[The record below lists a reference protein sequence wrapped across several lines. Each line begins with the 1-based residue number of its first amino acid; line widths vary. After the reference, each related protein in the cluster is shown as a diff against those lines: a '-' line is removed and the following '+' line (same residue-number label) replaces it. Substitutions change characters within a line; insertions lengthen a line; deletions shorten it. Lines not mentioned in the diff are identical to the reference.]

1 MILENH
7 EIAIPFDID
16 NIKENTFKRLARKVK
31 SLVTNFIVRCLEII
45 VSLFGIL
52 LLIPLSAVVFFQ
64 NLKNKENGPVFYTQN
79 RIGKNGKIFKMYKFR
94 TMVTNA
100 DEILNAMLQDEEI
113 KKEYYTYRKLRNDP
127 RLTKFGKILRAK
139 SLDEFPQFINVLKG
153 EMSIVGPRP
162 YMPEEEER
170 MGDYY
175 NYIVAHKPG
184 MTGVYQIAGGERR
197 VEFTDRLDM
206 DVRYHYR
213 KNLWLDV
220 KIALIT
226 VLVTFR
232 KKETYHVGEM
242 VGDTFEYITRT
253 IARFLKRIVDVIGG
267 IVGALFLIPLSIGI
281 WLGNRICG
289 DKGPL
294 FYTQDRIGQSG
305 KIFKMYKFR
314 SMVVG
319 AEEKLKELLEKD
331 EEARKEYSTYKKL
344 KNDPRVT
351 KVGDF
356 IRKTS
361 LDEFPQF
368 INVLK
373 GELSLVGP
381 RAYMVTEKTE
391 MGDAY
396 NTIIQCK
403 PGITGLWQVSGRS
416 DVTFENRL
424 DMDIDYYENYSL
436 GTDIKILF
444 KTVSAVLNRDG
455 AE

>member
-7 EIAIPFDID
+7 EIAIPFDIE
-16 NIKENTFKRLARKVK
+16 NIHENIFKRLARKAK
-31 SLVTNFIVRCLEII
+31 SLVTNFIVRCFEII
-45 VSLFGIL
+45 ISLFGIL

-79 RIGKNGKIFKMYKFR
+79 RIGKDGKIFKIYKFR
-94 TMVTNA
+94 TMATNA
-100 DEILNAMLQDEEI
+100 DEILDAMLQDEEI

-184 MTGVYQIAGGERR
+184 MTGVYQIAGGQRR

-213 KNLWLDV
+213 KNLWLDL

-242 VGDTFEYITRT
+242 VGDTFEYITRSF
-253 IARFLKRIVDVIGG
+253 ARSIKRIVDILGG
-267 IVGALFLIPLSIGI
+267 IVGAMFLIPLSIGI

-294 FYTQDRIGQSG
+294 FYTQDRIGQNG
-305 KIFKMYKFR
+305 KIFKMHKFR

-381 RAYMVTEKTE
+381 RAYMVTEKPE

-396 NTIIQCK
+396 ETIIQCK

-436 GTDIKILF
+436 GMDIKILF
-444 KTVSAVLNRDG
+444 KTVSAVLNGDG

>member
-31 SLVTNFIVRCLEII
+31 SLITNFIVRCLEII

-170 MGDYY
+170 MEDYY

-213 KNLWLDV
+213 KNLWLDI

-289 DKGPL
+289 DNGPL
-294 FYTQDRIGQSG
+294 FYTQDRIGQNG

-331 EEARKEYSTYKKL
+331 EAARKEYSTYKKL

-381 RAYMVTEKTE
+381 RAYMVTEKSE

-436 GTDIKILF
+436 GTDVKILF

>member
-1 MILENH
+1 MEEH
-7 EIAIPFDID
+7 GIAIPFDID
-16 NIKENTFKRLARKVK
+16 KIHENIFARISRKLGTLA
-31 SLVTNFIVRCLEII
+31 TNFIIRTLEII
-45 VSLFGIL
+45 VSLIGII
-52 LLIPLSAVVFFQ
+52 LLIPMTIIIYFQ
-64 NLKNKENGPVFYTQN
+64 NGKDGDKGRVFYSQD
-79 RIGKNGKIFKMYKFR
+79 RMGKNGRLFKMYKFR

-100 DEILNAMLQDEEI
+100 DEVLEAMLQDKEI
-113 KKEYYTYRKLRNDP
+113 AKEYHKYRKFKNDP

-139 SLDEFPQFINVLKG
+139 SLDEFPQFINVLLG
-153 EMSIVGPRP
+153 EMSLVGPRP
-162 YMPEEEER
+162 YLPDEEER

-184 MTGVYQIAGGERR
+184 MTGVYQIAGNAS
-197 VEFTDRLDM
+197 VEFNDRLDM

-213 KNLWLDV
+213 KNLLLDL

-232 KKETYHVGEM
+232 RKETYHVGEM
-242 VGDTFEYITRT
+242 TRDTLDYINQT
-253 IARFLKRIVDVIGG
+253 IARCIKRVIDVFGG
-267 IVGALFLIPLSIGI
+267 VVGCLCLVPLSIGI

-294 FYTQDRIGQSG
+294 FYTQDRIGKDG

-319 AEEKLKELLEKD
+319 AEEKLKELLANDEK
-331 EEARKEYSTYKKL
+331 AREEYSTYKKL

-351 KVGDF
+351 RVGAF

-373 GELSLVGP
+373 GELSIVGP
-381 RAYMVTEKTE
+381 RAYMVTEKPE

-396 NTIIQCK
+396 ETIIKCK

-416 DVTFENRL
+416 DVTFQDRI
-424 DMDIDYYENYSL
+424 DMDLEYHENYNL
-436 GTDIKILF
+436 GMDILILL
-444 KTVSAVLNRDG
+444 KTVIAVLNRDG

>member
-1 MILENH
+1 
-7 EIAIPFDID
+7 
-16 NIKENTFKRLARKVK
+16 
-31 SLVTNFIVRCLEII
+31 
-45 VSLFGIL
+45 
-52 LLIPLSAVVFFQ
+52 
-64 NLKNKENGPVFYTQN
+64 
-79 RIGKNGKIFKMYKFR
+79 
-94 TMVTNA
+94 
-100 DEILNAMLQDEEI
+100 
-113 KKEYYTYRKLRNDP
+113 
-127 RLTKFGKILRAK
+127 
-139 SLDEFPQFINVLKG
+139 
-153 EMSIVGPRP
+153 
-162 YMPEEEER
+162 

-175 NYIVAHKPG
+175 DYIVAHKPG
-184 MTGVYQIAGGERR
+184 MTGVYQIAGNER
-197 VEFTDRLDM
+197 VEFNDRLDM

-213 KNLWLDV
+213 KNLLLDL

-232 KKETYHVGEM
+232 RKETYHVGEM
-242 VGDTFEYITRT
+242 TWDTLDYINQAL
-253 IARFLKRIVDVIGG
+253 ARCFKRVVDIFGG
-267 IVGALFLIPLSIGI
+267 IVGCLCLVPLSIGI

-294 FYTQDRIGQSG
+294 FYTQDRIGKDG

-331 EEARKEYSTYKKL
+331 EAAREEYSTYKKL

-351 KVGDF
+351 KVGAF

-373 GELSLVGP
+373 GELSIVGP
-381 RAYMVTEKTE
+381 RAYMVTEKPE

-396 NTIIQCK
+396 ETIIKCK

-424 DMDIDYYENYSL
+424 DMDIDYYENYNL
-436 GTDIKILF
+436 GMDVKILF
-444 KTVSAVLNRDG
+444 KTVTAVLMRDG

>member
-31 SLVTNFIVRCLEII
+31 SLITNFIVRCLEII

-213 KNLWLDV
+213 KNLWLDI

-289 DKGPL
+289 DNGPL
-294 FYTQDRIGQSG
+294 FYTQDRIGQNG

-351 KVGDF
+351 KVGEF

-381 RAYMVTEKTE
+381 RAYMVTEKPE

-436 GTDIKILF
+436 GKDIKILF

>member
-31 SLVTNFIVRCLEII
+31 SLITNFIVRCLEII

-52 LLIPLSAVVFFQ
+52 LLIPLSVVVFFQ

-175 NYIVAHKPG
+175 NYIIAHKPG

-213 KNLWLDV
+213 KNLWLDI

-289 DKGPL
+289 DNGPL
-294 FYTQDRIGQSG
+294 FYTQDRIGQNG

-351 KVGDF
+351 KVGEF

-381 RAYMVTEKTE
+381 RAYMVTEKPE

-396 NTIIQCK
+396 ETIIQCK

-436 GTDIKILF
+436 GMDIKILF
-444 KTVSAVLNRDG
+444 KTVTAVLNGDG

>member
-7 EIAIPFDID
+7 EIAIPFDIE
-16 NIKENTFKRLARKVK
+16 NIHENIFKRLARKAK
-31 SLVTNFIVRCLEII
+31 SLVTNFIVRCFEII
-45 VSLFGIL
+45 ISLFGIL

-79 RIGKNGKIFKMYKFR
+79 RIGKEGKIFKIYKFR
-94 TMVTNA
+94 TMATNA
-100 DEILNAMLQDEEI
+100 DEILDAMLQDEEI

-213 KNLWLDV
+213 KNLWLDL

-242 VGDTFEYITRT
+242 VGDTFEYITRSF
-253 IARFLKRIVDVIGG
+253 ARSIKRIVDILGG
-267 IVGALFLIPLSIGI
+267 IVGAMFLIPLSIGI

-294 FYTQDRIGQSG
+294 FYTQDRIGQNG

-381 RAYMVTEKTE
+381 RAYMVTEKPE

-396 NTIIQCK
+396 DTIIQCK
-403 PGITGLWQVSGRS
+403 PGVTGLWQVSGRS

-436 GTDIKILF
+436 GMDVKILF
-444 KTVSAVLNRDG
+444 KTVTAVLNRDG

>member
-7 EIAIPFDID
+7 EIAIPFDIE
-16 NIKENTFKRLARKVK
+16 NIHENIFKRLARKAK
-31 SLVTNFIVRCLEII
+31 SLVTNFIVRCFEII
-45 VSLFGIL
+45 ISLFGIL

-79 RIGKNGKIFKMYKFR
+79 RIGKDGKIFKIYKFR
-94 TMVTNA
+94 TMATNA
-100 DEILNAMLQDEEI
+100 DEILDAMLQDEEI

-139 SLDEFPQFINVLKG
+139 SLDEFPQFVNVLKG

-184 MTGVYQIAGGERR
+184 MTGVYQIAGGQRR

-213 KNLWLDV
+213 KNLWLDL

-242 VGDTFEYITRT
+242 VGDTFEYITRSF
-253 IARFLKRIVDVIGG
+253 ARSIKRIVDILGG
-267 IVGALFLIPLSIGI
+267 IVGAMFLIPLSIGI

-294 FYTQDRIGQSG
+294 FYTQDRIGQNG

-351 KVGDF
+351 KVGEF

-381 RAYMVTEKTE
+381 RAYMVTEKPE

-396 NTIIQCK
+396 ETIIQCK

-436 GTDIKILF
+436 GKDIQILF

>member
-7 EIAIPFDID
+7 EIAIPFDIE
-16 NIKENTFKRLARKVK
+16 NIQENPIKRLLRKVK
-31 SLVTNFIVRCLEII
+31 SLTTNFIVRVFEII
-45 VSLFGIL
+45 ISLIGL
-52 LLIPLSAVVFFQ
+52 LLLAPLSILVFFQ
-64 NLKNKENGPVFYTQN
+64 NIKNKENGPVFYTQE
-79 RIGKNGKIFKMYKFR
+79 RIGKDGKIFKMYKFR
-94 TMVTNA
+94 TMATNA
-100 DEILNAMLQDEEI
+100 DEILKAMLQDKEI
-113 KKEYYTYRKLRNDP
+113 KKEYYTYRKLKNDP
-127 RLTKFGKILRAK
+127 RVTKFGKILRTK

-162 YMPEEEER
+162 YMPEEAER

-184 MTGVYQIAGGERR
+184 MTGVYQIAGGEKM
-197 VEFTDRLDM
+197 VEFNDRLDM

-213 KNLWLDV
+213 KNLLLDL
-220 KIALIT
+220 KISLIT

-232 KKETYHVGEM
+232 RKETYHVGEM
-242 VGDTFEYITRT
+242 VGDTFDYISKS
-253 IARFLKRIVDVIGG
+253 IARFFKRIIDILGG
-267 IVGALFLIPLSIGI
+267 IVGAMFLVPLSIGI

-294 FYTQDRIGQSG
+294 FYTQDRIGQNG
-305 KIFKMYKFR
+305 EIFKMYKFR

-344 KNDPRVT
+344 KHDPRIT
-351 KVGDF
+351 KVGEF

-381 RAYMVTEKTE
+381 RAYMVTEKPE

-396 NTIIQCK
+396 DTIIQCK

-416 DVTFENRL
+416 DVTFQDRL
-424 DMDIDYYENYSL
+424 DMDLDYHENYSL
-436 GTDIKILF
+436 GKDIRILF
-444 KTVSAVLNRDG
+444 KTFSAVLNRDG

>member
-31 SLVTNFIVRCLEII
+31 SLITNFIVRCLEII

-213 KNLWLDV
+213 KNLWLDI

-267 IVGALFLIPLSIGI
+267 IVGAIFLIPLSIGI
-281 WLGNRICG
+281 WIGNRICG

-294 FYTQDRIGQSG
+294 FYTQDRIGQNG

-381 RAYMVTEKTE
+381 RAYMVTEKPE
-391 MGDAY
+391 MGEAY
-396 NTIIQCK
+396 ETIIQCK

-436 GTDIKILF
+436 GMDVKILF
-444 KTVSAVLNRDG
+444 KTVTAVLTRDG

>member
-7 EIAIPFDID
+7 EIAIPFDIE
-16 NIKENTFKRLARKVK
+16 NIHENIFKRLARKAK
-31 SLVTNFIVRCLEII
+31 SLVTNFIVRCFEII
-45 VSLFGIL
+45 ISLFGIL

-79 RIGKNGKIFKMYKFR
+79 RIGKDGKIFKIYKFR
-94 TMVTNA
+94 TMATNA
-100 DEILNAMLQDEEI
+100 DEILEAMLQDEEI

-184 MTGVYQIAGGERR
+184 MTGVYQIAGGQRR

-213 KNLWLDV
+213 KNLWLDL

-242 VGDTFEYITRT
+242 VGDTFEYITRSF
-253 IARFLKRIVDVIGG
+253 ARSIKRIVDILGG
-267 IVGALFLIPLSIGI
+267 IVGAMFLIPLSIGI

-294 FYTQDRIGQSG
+294 FYTQDRIGQNG

-351 KVGDF
+351 KVGEF

-381 RAYMVTEKTE
+381 RAYMVTEKPE

-396 NTIIQCK
+396 ETIIQCK

-436 GTDIKILF
+436 GKDIQILF

>member
-31 SLVTNFIVRCLEII
+31 SLITNFIVRCLEII

-184 MTGVYQIAGGERR
+184 MTGVYQIAGGQRR

-213 KNLWLDV
+213 KNLWLDI

-242 VGDTFEYITRT
+242 VGDTFEYITRSF
-253 IARFLKRIVDVIGG
+253 ARSIKRIVDILGG
-267 IVGALFLIPLSIGI
+267 IVGAMFLIPLSIGI

-294 FYTQDRIGQSG
+294 FYTQDRIGQNG

-381 RAYMVTEKTE
+381 RAYMVTEKPE

-396 NTIIQCK
+396 DTIIQCK

-436 GTDIKILF
+436 GTDIQILF
-444 KTVSAVLNRDG
+444 KTFSAVLNRDG

>member
-7 EIAIPFDID
+7 EIAIPFDIEK
-16 NIKENTFKRLARKVK
+16 IQENPLKRLGRKVK
-31 SLVTNFIVRCLEII
+31 SLVINFIVRVCEII

-52 LLIPLSAVVFFQ
+52 LLIPLSFVVLFQ
-64 NLKNKENGPVFYTQN
+64 NIKNKENGPVFYTQN
-79 RIGKNGKIFKMYKFR
+79 RIGKNGKIFKIYKFR

-100 DEILNAMLQDEEI
+100 DEILEAMLQDEEI
-113 KKEYYTYRKLRNDP
+113 NKEYYTYRKLKNDP

-162 YMPEEEER
+162 YMPEEAER

-184 MTGVYQIAGGERR
+184 MTGVYQIAGGEKM
-197 VEFTDRLDM
+197 VEFNDRLDM

-213 KNLWLDV
+213 KNLWLDL

-232 KKETYHVGEM
+232 RKETYHVGEM

-253 IARFLKRIVDVIGG
+253 FARCIKRVVDIVGG
-267 IVGALFLIPLSIGI
+267 IVGAMFLIPLAIGI
-281 WLGNRICG
+281 WIGNRICG

-294 FYTQDRIGQSG
+294 FYTQDRIGQNG
-305 KIFKMYKFR
+305 KVFKMYKFR

-331 EEARKEYSTYKKL
+331 EAAKKEYSTYKKL
-344 KNDPRVT
+344 KKDPRIT
-351 KVGDF
+351 KVGEF

-361 LDEFPQF
+361 IDEFPQF
-368 INVLK
+368 INILK
-373 GELSLVGP
+373 GEMSLIGP
-381 RAYMVTEKTE
+381 RPMLLKEYEDNENIRKILTFTPGLTGYWATNGRNNTTFDERIQMELYYVDNVNLKMDLKILL
-391 MGDAY
+391 
-396 NTIIQCK
+396 NTIK
-403 PGITGLWQVSGRS
+403 V
-416 DVTFENRL
+416 V
-424 DMDIDYYENYSL
+424 
-436 GTDIKILF
+436 IK
-444 KTVSAVLNRDG
+444 RDG
-455 AE
+455 AM

>member
-7 EIAIPFDID
+7 EIAIPFDIE
-16 NIKENTFKRLARKVK
+16 NIRENTFKRLARKVK
-31 SLVTNFIVRCLEII
+31 SLVINFIVRCLEIVI
-45 VSLFGIL
+45 SLFGIL

-94 TMVTNA
+94 TMATNA
-100 DEILNAMLQDEEI
+100 DEVLNAMLQDEEI

-139 SLDEFPQFINVLKG
+139 SLDEFPQFVNVLKG

-162 YMPEEEER
+162 YMPEEAER

-184 MTGVYQIAGGERR
+184 MTGVYQIAGGERM
-197 VEFTDRLDM
+197 VEFNDRLDM

-213 KNLWLDV
+213 RNLWLDF

-253 IARFLKRIVDVIGG
+253 FARCIKRIVDIFGG
-267 IVGALFLIPLSIGI
+267 IVGAIFLLPLSIGI
-281 WLGNRICG
+281 WIGNRICG

-294 FYTQDRIGQSG
+294 FYTQDRIGQNG

-331 EEARKEYSTYKKL
+331 EAAREEYSTYKKL

-381 RAYMVTEKTE
+381 RAYMVTEKPE

-396 NTIIQCK
+396 DTIIQCK

>member
-7 EIAIPFDID
+7 EIAIPFDIE
-16 NIKENTFKRLARKVK
+16 NIRENSLKRLARKVK
-31 SLVTNFIVRCLEII
+31 SLTTNLIVRCLEII
-45 VSLFGIL
+45 ISLFGIL
-52 LLIPLSAVVFFQ
+52 LLIPLSVVVFFQ
-64 NLKNKENGPVFYTQN
+64 NLKNKENGPVFYVQN

-94 TMVTNA
+94 TMATNA

-113 KKEYYTYRKLRNDP
+113 KKEYYTYRKFKNDP
-127 RLTKFGKILRAK
+127 RLTKFGKVLRAK

-206 DVRYHYR
+206 DYRYHYR
-213 KNLWLDV
+213 KRLLLDL

-232 KKETYHVGEM
+232 RKETYHVGEM

-253 IARFLKRIVDVIGG
+253 IARFLKRIVDILGG
-267 IVGALFLIPLSIGI
+267 IVGAIFLIPLSIGI

-294 FYTQDRIGQSG
+294 FYTQDRIGQNG

-381 RAYMVTEKTE
+381 RAYMVTEKPE

-396 NTIIQCK
+396 DTIIQCK

-424 DMDIDYYENYSL
+424 EMDIDYYENYSL

-444 KTVSAVLNRDG
+444 KTFSAVLNRDG

>member
-213 KNLWLDV
+213 KNLWLDI

-289 DKGPL
+289 DNGPL
-294 FYTQDRIGQSG
+294 FYTQDRIGQNG

-351 KVGDF
+351 KVGEF

-381 RAYMVTEKTE
+381 RAYMVTEKPE
-391 MGDAY
+391 MGEAY
-396 NTIIQCK
+396 ETIIQCK

-444 KTVSAVLNRDG
+444 KTFSAVLNRDG

>member
-7 EIAIPFDID
+7 EIAIPFDIE
-16 NIKENTFKRLARKVK
+16 NIHENIFKRLARKAK
-31 SLVTNFIVRCLEII
+31 SLVTNFIVRCFEII
-45 VSLFGIL
+45 ISLFGIL

-79 RIGKNGKIFKMYKFR
+79 RIGKEGKIFKIYKFR
-94 TMVTNA
+94 TMATNA

-184 MTGVYQIAGGERR
+184 MTGVYQIAGGQRR

-213 KNLWLDV
+213 KNLWLDI

-242 VGDTFEYITRT
+242 VGDTFEYITRSF
-253 IARFLKRIVDVIGG
+253 ARSIKRIVDILGG
-267 IVGALFLIPLSIGI
+267 IVGAMFLIPLSIGI

-294 FYTQDRIGQSG
+294 FYTQDRIGQNG

-381 RAYMVTEKTE
+381 RAYMVTEKPE

-396 NTIIQCK
+396 DTIIQCK

-436 GTDIKILF
+436 GMDIKILF
-444 KTVSAVLNRDG
+444 KTVTAVLNRDG

>member
-7 EIAIPFDID
+7 EIAIPFDIE
-16 NIKENTFKRLARKVK
+16 NIQENPLKRLARKVK
-31 SLVTNFIVRCLEII
+31 SLTTNLIVRCLEII
-45 VSLFGIL
+45 ISLFGIL
-52 LLIPLSAVVFFQ
+52 LLIPLSVVVFFQ
-64 NLKNKENGPVFYTQN
+64 NLKNKENGPVFYVQN

-94 TMVTNA
+94 TMATNA

-113 KKEYYTYRKLRNDP
+113 KKEYYTYRKFKNDP
-127 RLTKFGKILRAK
+127 RLTKFGKVLRAK

-213 KNLWLDV
+213 KNLWLDI

-267 IVGALFLIPLSIGI
+267 IVGAIFLIPLSIGI
-281 WLGNRICG
+281 WIGNRICG

-294 FYTQDRIGQSG
+294 FYTQDRIGQNG

-344 KNDPRVT
+344 KKDPRVT

-381 RAYMVTEKTE
+381 RAYMVTEKPE

-436 GTDIKILF
+436 GMDIKILF
-444 KTVSAVLNRDG
+444 KTFSAVLNRDG

>member
-7 EIAIPFDID
+7 EIAIPFDIE
-16 NIKENTFKRLARKVK
+16 NIQENPIKRLLRKVK
-31 SLVTNFIVRCLEII
+31 SLTTNFIVRVFEII
-45 VSLFGIL
+45 ISLIGL
-52 LLIPLSAVVFFQ
+52 LLLAPLSILVFFQ
-64 NLKNKENGPVFYTQN
+64 NIKNKENGPVFYTQE
-79 RIGKNGKIFKMYKFR
+79 RIGKDGKIFKMYKFR
-94 TMVTNA
+94 TMATNA
-100 DEILNAMLQDEEI
+100 DEILKAMLQDKEI
-113 KKEYYTYRKLRNDP
+113 KKEYYTYRKLKNDP
-127 RLTKFGKILRAK
+127 RVTKFGKILRTK

-162 YMPEEEER
+162 YMPEEAER

-184 MTGVYQIAGGERR
+184 MTGVYQIAGGEKM
-197 VEFTDRLDM
+197 VEFNDRLDM

-213 KNLWLDV
+213 KNLLLDL
-220 KIALIT
+220 KISLIT

-232 KKETYHVGEM
+232 RKETYHVGEM
-242 VGDTFEYITRT
+242 VGDTFDYISKS
-253 IARFLKRIVDVIGG
+253 IARFFKRIIDILGG
-267 IVGALFLIPLSIGI
+267 IVGAMFLVPLSIGI

-294 FYTQDRIGQSG
+294 FYTQDRIGQNG
-305 KIFKMYKFR
+305 EIFKMYKFR

-344 KNDPRVT
+344 KHDPRIT
-351 KVGDF
+351 KVGEF

-381 RAYMVTEKTE
+381 RAYMVTEKPE

-396 NTIIQCK
+396 DTIIQCK

-416 DVTFENRL
+416 DVTFQDRL
-424 DMDIDYYENYSL
+424 DMDLDYHENYSL
-436 GTDIKILF
+436 GKDIRILF
-444 KTVSAVLNRDG
+444 KTFSAVLNRNG

>member
-7 EIAIPFDID
+7 EIAIPFDIE
-16 NIKENTFKRLARKVK
+16 NIQENPLKRLARKVK
-31 SLVTNFIVRCLEII
+31 SLVINFIVRVFEII
-45 VSLFGIL
+45 ISLFGIL
-52 LLIPLSAVVFFQ
+52 LLVPLAGVVFFQ

-79 RIGKNGKIFKMYKFR
+79 RIGKNGKFFKMYKFR
-94 TMVTNA
+94 TMATNA
-100 DEILNAMLQDEEI
+100 DEILEAMLQDEEI
-113 KKEYYTYRKLRNDP
+113 KKEYYTYRKLKNDP
-127 RLTKFGKILRAK
+127 RLTKFGKVLRAK

-153 EMSIVGPRP
+153 EMSLVGPRP
-162 YMPEEEER
+162 YLPEEQER

-184 MTGVYQIAGGERR
+184 MTGVYQIAGGERM
-197 VEFTDRLDM
+197 VEFNDRLDM

-213 KNLWLDV
+213 KNLWLDL

-253 IARFLKRIVDVIGG
+253 FARCIKRIIDILGG
-267 IVGALFLIPLSIGI
+267 IVGAMFLIPLSIGI
-281 WLGNRICG
+281 WLGNRFCG

-294 FYTQDRIGQSG
+294 FYTQDRIGQNG

-344 KNDPRVT
+344 KHDPRVT

-381 RAYMVTEKTE
+381 RAYMVTEKPE

-396 NTIIQCK
+396 DTIIQCK

-424 DMDIDYYENYSL
+424 DMDIDYYQNYSL
-436 GTDIKILF
+436 GTDVKILF
-444 KTVSAVLNRDG
+444 KTFSAVLNRDG

>member
-7 EIAIPFDID
+7 EIAIPFDIE
-16 NIKENTFKRLARKVK
+16 NIHENIFKRLARKAK
-31 SLVTNFIVRCLEII
+31 SLVTNFIVRCFEII
-45 VSLFGIL
+45 ISLFGIL

-79 RIGKNGKIFKMYKFR
+79 RIGKEGKIFKIYKFR
-94 TMVTNA
+94 TMATNA
-100 DEILNAMLQDEEI
+100 DEILDAMLQDEEI

-184 MTGVYQIAGGERR
+184 MTGVYQIAGGQRR

-213 KNLWLDV
+213 KNLWLDL

-242 VGDTFEYITRT
+242 VGDTFEYITRSF
-253 IARFLKRIVDVIGG
+253 ARSIKRIVDILGG
-267 IVGALFLIPLSIGI
+267 IVGAMFLIPLSIGI

-294 FYTQDRIGQSG
+294 FYTQDRIGQNG

-381 RAYMVTEKTE
+381 RAYMVTEKPE

-396 NTIIQCK
+396 ETIIQCK

-436 GTDIKILF
+436 GKDIQILF
-444 KTVSAVLNRDG
+444 KTFSAVLNRDG